1 MTVGGGGAALPV
13 GRHARS
19 SARLPPPIK
28 LVVPIRIKRSWRT
41 RPSRPLAAARAPQAG
56 LSRWRGLPHCRL
68 AARPPAVA
76 RRPHSPESP
85 ESPRVT
91 LAVGGSLSECTAPG
105 PAFCESNV
113 SVSCND
119 RLVVPVAVQGQ
130 RRNSESPRRDYM
142 GQCPCRRAPSSV
154 HGLHGEPPQ
163 MRGKG
168 RYRYRALGA
177 VMGRSSKP

>member
-1 MTVGGGGAALPV
+1 MLHCPWAGTRAPPHGFRRQSSELLRFGELENGRGG
-13 GRHARS
+13 
-19 SARLPPPIK
+19 
-28 LVVPIRIKRSWRT
+28 LVT
-41 RPSRPLAAARAPQAG
+41 ARPSRPLAAARAPQAG
-56 LSRWRGLPHCRL
+56 GGFPSAVWRRGRRRLPGGHI
-68 AARPPAVA
+68 RPSHPS
-76 RRPHSPESP
+76 HLGSHQ
-85 ESPRVT
+85 
-91 LAVGGSLSECTAPG
+91 LAVGGSLGECTAPG

-130 RRNSESPRRDYM
+130 RRNSESPRKDYM